1 MVRGIFMR
9 SPGAT
14 FDLRAALSEEIRA
27 AINALD
33 ADPARRKSVR
43 RCRLHLKRARA
54 LARVG
59 HACAPG
65 LAAVFNES
73 ARSVSRTLAQAHDMT
88 AISDTARHLGKR
100 VGKKQRATLIAVA
113 EQYDAARE
121 ALGPLNLEV
130 VRTGLKD
137 LLALAQ
143 VWPEASARQIH
154 KGAERIARR
163 ARKAHRRSHGDIIAP
178 HRHEWRKREKDR
190 LYAALLLGDAWPGGR
205 RKRRSVSSDLAHAL
219 GRERDTLLLMERL
232 EADPIVSEQEKAAK
246 RALSALTARHAK
258 LAKRADRLGVRVHA
272 GRA

>member
-1 MVRGIFMR
+1 MR

-27 AINALD
+27 AIDALD
-33 ADPARRKSVR
+33 ADPARAKSAR

-73 ARSVSRTLAQAHDMT
+73 ARSVSRMLAQARDMA
-88 AISDTARHLGKR
+88 AIADTARKVGKK
-100 VGKKQRATLIAVA
+100 VCKKQRAALDAVA
-113 EQYDAARE
+113 TQYDAARE
-121 ALGPLNLEV
+121 ALGPLNLDV

-143 VWPEASARQIH
+143 VWPEASARQIN
-154 KGAERIARR
+154 KGAERVARR
-163 ARKAHRRSHGDIIAP
+163 ARKAHHRSHGDIAAP
-178 HRHEWRKREKDR
+178 RRHQWRKREKDR
-190 LYAALLLGDAWPGGR
+190 LYAALLLGEAWPDRR
-205 RKRRSVSSDLAHAL
+205 RKRRRVSEDLAQAL
-219 GRERDTLLLMERL
+219 GRERDTLLLIERL
-232 EADPIVSEQEKAAK
+232 EADPIVMEHDKAAK
-246 RALSALTARHAK
+246 RALSTLVARHAK

-272 GRA
+272 GRG